1 MLGVP
6 KYITNTHTGRGYR
19 SDRFSKPVRPVLSR
33 NLPKTLPRENLPQE
47 PLLLGTRIV
56 IVQQGLP
63 CSRTLHDSP
72 QDQTGQ
78 TGLENRSDQFWSGQ
92 SGRTQPAGKTQP
104 FHQSI
109 RSTDQSETLGI
120 DGVPRGLP
128 MARSSVHK
136 TQSIKRS

>member
-1 MLGVP
+1 MNMLGVP

-63 CSRTLHDSP
+63 CSRQL
-72 QDQTGQ
+72 TGP
-78 TGLENRSDQFWSGQ
+78 NRSDRF
-92 SGRTQPAGKTQP
+92 GKPVRPVLVWTVGKNSTCGKNSTLP
-104 FHQSI
+104 PIDSFHGS
-109 RSTDQSETLGI
+109 
-120 DGVPRGLP
+120 
-128 MARSSVHK
+128 K
-136 TQSIKRS
+136 